1 MAGEVVKYESA
12 FGNVTITSD
21 DVVKYLSKGTT
32 ELTEKEAKL
41 FLELCKYQKLNP
53 FVGEAYAIKYGND
66 FQLVVGYGAYKRR
79 AEENPTYAGRKSGIV
94 VLRNKDVVQKEGVC
108 LYPGETLIGGWCRV
122 SRNKDG
128 RTEEIYKEVS
138 FAEYDKGQANWKT
151 KPCTMIEKVAVSQAL
166 RDAFPKDYA
175 GLYIAEE
182 VAPAEYQID
191 GEGAVDI
198 FPDNEVV
205 KDKAITQEQRQQLFR
220 LAQEK
225 FGKED
230 GNNLILKLLRQ
241 EGLES
246 TTGMPVSVFE
256 RIMQRLYDEIETTEE
271 FPPVQEE
278 PTLEQA

>member
-12 FGNVTITSD
+12 FGNVAITSD

-122 SRNKDG
+122 RRNKDG

-198 FPDNEVV
+198 STDNEVV
-205 KDKAITQEQRQQLFR
+205 KDMVITQGQRQQLFR

-256 RIMQRLYDEIETTEE
+256 RIMQRLYDEIETAEE

-278 PTLEQA
+278 PPLEQA